1 MVFSKMEIIL
11 PKVLTKNNATLLQ
24 KVEIQFFSNLDPKL
38 ITGNKKSWKTVK
50 PLFSDETT
58 VKELINIIE
67 NGNS

>member
-38 ITGNKKSWKTVK
+38 ITDNKKSWKTVK

>member
-38 ITGNKKSWKTVK
+38 ITDNKKSWKTVK
-50 PLFSDETT
+50 PPFSDETT

>member
-38 ITGNKKSWKTVK
+38 ITDNKKSWKTVK

-58 VKELINIIE
+58 VKELINLIE
-67 NGNS
+67 NG

>member
-38 ITGNKKSWKTVK
+38 ITDNKKSWKTVK

-67 NGNS
+67 NG

>member
-1 MVFSKMEIIL
+1 MEIIL

-24 KVEIQFFSNLDPKL
+24 KVEIKFFSNLDPKL
-38 ITGNKKSWKTVK
+38 ITDNKKSWKTVK

>member
-11 PKVLTKNNATLLQ
+11 PKVPTKNNATLLQ

-38 ITGNKKSWKTVK
+38 ITDNKKSWKTVK

-58 VKELINIIE
+58 VKELINLIE
-67 NGNS
+67 NG